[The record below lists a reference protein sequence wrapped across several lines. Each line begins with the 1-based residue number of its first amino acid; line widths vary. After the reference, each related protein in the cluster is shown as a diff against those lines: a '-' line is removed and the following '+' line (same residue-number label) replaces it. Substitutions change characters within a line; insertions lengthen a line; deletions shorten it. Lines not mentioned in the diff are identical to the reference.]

1 MAPILLVLLG
11 QLSEGSGVKIP
22 IITPLVEAMG
32 PFAFV
37 VIIPAFLIISVV
49 GLLLFGYA
57 TLLLYSPVYLWRW
70 LRRRRKG
77 GSDWG
82 SDY

>member
-49 GLLLFGYA
+49 CFLLFGYA
-57 TLLLYSPVYLWRW
+57 TLLLYSPVYVWRW
-70 LRRRRKG
+70 LRRRR
-77 GSDWG
+77 
-82 SDY
+82 